1 MSKNL
6 QYNCNNKMLL
16 VAISAAL
23 LVGSFVVGSQFVQP
37 SMAQSLGQLG
47 QEAKKEITGAA
58 QDLGQLGQE
67 SEKEIAGAVGP
78 LVGGNQTGNQTGNQS
93 GGMLGQLGEQA
104 KSMLPDQ

>member
-1 MSKNL
+1 MSKNH
-6 QYNCNNKMLL
+6 QYNCNNKILL
-16 VAISAAL
+16 VAISAVV

-78 LVGGNQTGNQTGNQS
+78 LVGGNQTGNQS

-104 KSMLPDQ
+104 KSMLPGQ

>member
-6 QYNCNNKMLL
+6 QYNCNNNL
-16 VAISAAL
+16 VAISAAVL
-23 LVGSFVVGSQFVQP
+23 AGSYVVGSQFVQP
-37 SMAQSLGQLG
+37 YKAQSLGQLG

-58 QDLGQLGQE
+58 QDLGQLGKE

-104 KSMLPDQ
+104 KSMLPGQ